1 MNNLLYTQNDLTK
14 LVESHGGSIH
24 SLPYSIRMLIENINK
39 NRSHDA
45 VEEHQITAL
54 INWQETQHK
63 QIETPF
69 FPKRIVLQDYTGIPL
84 LVDLAT
90 YKSSKQLEQIE
101 PAVPV
106 DLVIDH
112 SLNIQFTS
120 TSNAFE
126 QNLAL
131 EYEQN
136 EERYS
141 FIKWAQQG
149 IKKLRV
155 VPPSNGIVHQI
166 NLEYFTDLLSIEND
180 FISTDS
186 VIGTDSHTP
195 MVNGVG
201 ILGWGVGGIEAESVM
216 LGNPIYFKIPK
227 VIGIELKGNL
237 PETSNATDLAL
248 YITHFLRQ
256 EKEVVGNFV
265 EFFGEGLDSLSV
277 ADRATISNM
286 APEYGAQLS
295 YFPIDEK
302 TYQYLIDTNRSEK
315 IRLAK
320 EYFDSQ
326 CLSYNPSSIPNYS
339 IHLTID
345 LRKVSTVIA
354 GPNRPEMKQ
363 SLTSLPDA
371 FANYCINQQE
381 IKRDET
387 QHHGKIALASITSC
401 TNTSNPQLMIAAG
414 LIAKKT
420 NELGLTVPS
429 FTKQSFTP
437 GSKVVTKYLES
448 SGLLKELEKLG
459 YYIDG
464 YGCASCCGNSGNLH
478 PQMIEA
484 IEQDGLVA
492 ASILSGNRNFEA
504 RVQQLIKANFLA
516 SPPLVIAYSLAGT
529 VQINLEEQPI
539 QITTDGKPV
548 YLKDIWPSK
557 EEIQEIIDRDV
568 SAPLFEENY
577 KTIFQNERWAAIP
590 SQTSTFFNWDEQST
604 YIQPSPF
611 FTLEK
616 SQTLHHLMPLLVLG
630 DSITTDHISPA
641 GSIKLQSPAGQYLV
655 EKGVDPKDFNSY
667 GSRRG
672 NHEVMV
678 RGTFQNVRLKNKLV
692 APKEGGF
699 TKHIPSGE
707 TMSVYDASV
716 KYAETGTPLCI
727 FAGELYGNG
736 SSRDWAAKGPLLLG
750 VKTIF
755 AKSFERIHRN
765 NLIGVGI
772 LPLQFKQ
779 GDDYESLQL
788 ARFTSFSVELPN
800 ALTPGQ
806 LVTVRCSSD
815 SETFTFEAILRLDTQ
830 FEIELYRR
838 GGIFVGL

>member
-1 MNNLLYTQNDLTK
+1 MNNQLYIQSDLAK
-14 LVESHGGSIH
+14 LVQSHGITIH
-24 SLPYSIRMLIENINK
+24 SLPYSIRMLIENIDK
-39 NRSHDA
+39 NRSHQA
-45 VEEHQITAL
+45 VEEHQIIAL
-54 INWQETQHK
+54 INWQVTQHK

-90 YKSSKQLEQIE
+90 YKSSKQLKQIE

-112 SLNIQFTS
+112 SLNIQFTG
-120 TSNAFE
+120 TTNAFE

-166 NLEYFTDLLSIEND
+166 NLEYFTELISIEND
-180 FISTDS
+180 LIITDS

-227 VIGIELKGNL
+227 VIGVELKGSL

-295 YFPIDEK
+295 YFPIDGK

-315 IRLAK
+315 IHLAK

-326 CLSYNPSSIPNYS
+326 CLSYNPTTIPNYS
-339 IHLTID
+339 IHLTLD
-345 LRKVSTVIA
+345 LSKVSTIIA
-354 GPNRPEMKQ
+354 GPNRPEIKQ
-363 SLTSLPDA
+363 SLNSLPEA
-371 FANYCINQQE
+371 FSKYCIDHQGIGLDE
-381 IKRDET
+381 IH
-387 QHHGKIALASITSC
+387 HHGKIALASITSC

-414 LIAKKT
+414 LVAKKA

-429 FTKQSFTP
+429 FTKTSFTP
-437 GSKVVTKYLES
+437 GSKVVTKYLDS

-478 PQMIEA
+478 PQMMKE

-492 ASILSGNRNFEA
+492 VSILSGNRNFEA

-529 VQINLEEQPI
+529 VHINLDEQPI
-539 QITTDGKPV
+539 QMTTDGKPV

-557 EEIQEIIDRDV
+557 EEIQEIIDRFV
-568 SAPLFEENY
+568 AAPLFEENY
-577 KTIFQNERWAAIP
+577 KTIFQNERWSAIP
-590 SQTSTFFNWDEQST
+590 SQKSTFYNWNEQST

-611 FTLEK
+611 FALEK
-616 SQTLHHLMPLLVLG
+616 SQTLQNLMPLLVLG

-655 EKGVDPKDFNSY
+655 EKGVNLKDFNSY
-667 GSRRG
+667 GTRRG

-678 RGTFQNVRLKNKLV
+678 RGTFQNVRLKNKLI

-707 TMSVYDASV
+707 TMSIYDASV

-788 ARFTSFSVELPN
+788 ERFTSFSVELPETI
-800 ALTPGQ
+800 TPGQ
-806 LVTVRCSSD
+806 VITIRCSSET
-815 SETFTFEAILRLDTQ
+815 ETFTFEVILRLDTQ
-830 FEIELYRR
+830 FEIDLYQK

>member
-1 MNNLLYTQNDLTK
+1 MNNLLSTQNDLTN
-14 LVESHGGSIH
+14 LVESHGITIH
-24 SLPYSIRMLIENINK
+24 SLPYSIRMLIENIDR
-39 NRSHDA
+39 NRSHQA
-45 VEEHQITAL
+45 VEEHQISAL

-112 SLNIQFTS
+112 SLNIQFTGS
-120 TSNAFE
+120 SNAFE

-136 EERYS
+136 AERYS

-166 NLEYFTDLLSIEND
+166 NLEYFTDLISIDND
-180 FISTDS
+180 VIMTDS

-227 VIGIELKGNL
+227 VIGVELKGSL

-302 TYQYLIDTNRSEK
+302 TYQYLIDTNRTEK

-320 EYFDSQ
+320 QYFDSQ
-326 CLSYNPSSIPNYS
+326 CLSYNPSTIPNYS
-339 IHLTID
+339 IHLTLD
-345 LRKVSTVIA
+345 LNNVSTVIA
-354 GPNRPEMKQ
+354 GPNRPEIKQ
-363 SLTSLPDA
+363 SLNSLPEA
-371 FANYCINQQE
+371 FEKYCIDQQG
-381 IKRDET
+381 IKEEDI

-414 LIAKKT
+414 LVAKKA
-420 NELGLTVPS
+420 NELGLKVPS
-429 FTKQSFTP
+429 FTKTSFTP
-437 GSKVVTKYLES
+437 GSKVVTKYLAS
-448 SGLLKELEKLG
+448 SGLLNELEKLG

-464 YGCASCCGNSGNLH
+464 YGCASCCGNSGNLQ
-478 PQMIEA
+478 PQMMKE
-484 IEQDGLVA
+484 IEQDRLVA

-529 VQINLEEQPI
+529 VQINLDEESI
-539 QITTDGKPV
+539 QVTPNGKPV

-557 EEIQEIIDRDV
+557 EDIQQIIDEFV
-568 SAPLFEENY
+568 AASLFEENY
-577 KTIFQNERWAAIP
+577 KTIFQNKRWEAIP
-590 SQTSTFFNWDEQST
+590 SQQSIHFNWDEQST

-611 FTLEK
+611 FSREK
-616 SQTLHHLMPLLVLG
+616 SQTLQGLMPLLVLG

-641 GSIKLQSPAGQYLV
+641 GSIRLHSPAGQYLV

-667 GSRRG
+667 GTRRG

-678 RGTFQNVRLKNKLV
+678 RGTFQNVRLKNKLIS
-692 APKEGGF
+692 PKEGGF

-707 TMSVYDASV
+707 TMSIYEASV
-716 KYAETGTPLCI
+716 KYAETDTPLCI

-772 LPLQFKQ
+772 LPLQFKH
-779 GDDYESLQL
+779 GEDYESLQL
-788 ARFTSFSVELPN
+788 DRFTNFSVELPET
-800 ALTPGQ
+800 LTPGQ
-806 LVTVRCSSD
+806 LITVRCSSD
-815 SETFTFEAILRLDTQ
+815 VETISFEVILRLDTQ
-830 FEIELYRR
+830 FEIDLYRK

>member
-1 MNNLLYTQNDLTK
+1 MNNQLYTQNDLTN
-14 LVESHGGSIH
+14 LVESHGITIH
-24 SLPYSIRMLIENINK
+24 SLPYSIRMLIENIDK
-39 NRSHDA
+39 NRSHQA
-45 VEEHQITAL
+45 VEEHQISAL

-63 QIETPF
+63 QMETPF

-112 SLNIQFTS
+112 SLNIQFTGGA
-120 TSNAFE
+120 NAFE

-166 NLEYFTDLLSIEND
+166 NLEYFTELISIEND
-180 FISTDS
+180 LVITDS

-227 VIGIELKGNL
+227 VIGVELKGRL

-277 ADRATISNM
+277 ADRSTISNM

-302 TYQYLIDTNRSEK
+302 TYQYLNDTNRSEK
-315 IRLAK
+315 IHLAK
-320 EYFDSQ
+320 QYFESQ
-326 CLSYNPSSIPNYS
+326 CLSYNPSTIPNYS
-339 IHLTID
+339 IHLTLD
-345 LRKVSTVIA
+345 LNKVSTIIA
-354 GPNRPEMKQ
+354 GPNRPEIKQ
-363 SLTSLPDA
+363 SLDSLPEA
-371 FANYCINQQE
+371 FANYCINQQGIDEDE
-381 IKRDET
+381 I

-401 TNTSNPQLMIAAG
+401 TNTSNPLLMIAAG
-414 LIAKKT
+414 LVAKKA

-429 FTKQSFTP
+429 FTKTSFTP
-437 GSKVVTKYLES
+437 GSKVVTKYLDS

-464 YGCASCCGNSGNLH
+464 YGCASCCGNSGNLQ
-478 PQMIEA
+478 PQMTEA

-529 VQINLEEQPI
+529 VQINLDEQPI
-539 QITTDGKPV
+539 QLAPDGTPV

-557 EEIQEIIDRDV
+557 EEIQQIIDQFV
-568 SAPLFEENY
+568 AAPLFEENY

-590 SQTSTFFNWDEQST
+590 AQTSTFFNWNEQST

-616 SQTLHHLMPLLVLG
+616 SQTLQHVMPLLVLG

-641 GSIKLQSPAGQYLV
+641 GSIKLQSPAGKYLV

-678 RGTFQNVRLKNKLV
+678 RGTFQNIRLKNKII

-707 TMSVYDASV
+707 TMSIYDASI
-716 KYAETGTPLCI
+716 KYAEINTPLCI

-779 GDDYESLQL
+779 GDDYDSLRL
-788 ARFTSFSVELPN
+788 ERFTSYSVELPKVI
-800 ALTPGQ
+800 TPGQ
-806 LVTVRCSSD
+806 LVKVRCSND